1 MVQRDKYRGKNPL
14 LQCQFP
20 ESFSIL
26 KNHGKIYHSNIKV
39 GATIINIIKY
49 LLLPASIAIYMIY
62 PLLTGEYFY
71 FNTEYDLYKSFL
83 VNFIETL
90 KHGELL
96 VWNEYVGG
104 GHPAMYF
111 GHYPIT
117 QNTLVYMLFGINDFT
132 YHSMRVVNLV
142 ILLASFIC
150 AGRILKFDYLTS
162 LIGALFYFSINF
174 VSRIIIADTIG
185 NLVLVYPLLIVLLF
199 QIIKDRQWKTILL
212 FNLVYIFW
220 LTGGHIVYV
229 YPHLIV
235 LSIIYWIGVFV
246 IDLEPFKLRSLK
258 KFSILY
264 FILFVV
270 PITAVLYQYYF
281 VYDIIKASNRLKEG
295 LIVSPFE
302 PIVWKQLWRS
312 FQSSSY
318 FWMGLFLTTVYF
330 VRKYAHKSKIIPIIL
345 IGAATSIVIANI
357 KAALIFADYI
367 QLLKSS
373 DFIIAL
379 LLYII
384 LSKFVFKSRFH
395 SFSQT
400 NFSDFVIFTIYI
412 SLLSYYFYLPENISG
427 YDYDLFKELSAPT
440 RVVFIFCVL
449 FSTENYPKNK
459 EVKILILSLFI
470 LYLIRSHLTI
480 PLMRFT
486 GIVWY
491 SVRDGSIFS
500 PLFAFLFM
508 FGLKNIATHFSATIL
523 KNKSLKYDNVIVAK
537 LIGLV
542 VLLVFTIL
550 LIQDSYNKFYRGQSH
565 KYVSPNRQQL
575 AVTPQEVGALEAH
588 KSVAPLNELLL
599 DLNNKTN
606 YFYRIF
612 EPEGNRHHLSG
623 YLQDHKIYD
632 AAIYESSISRN
643 YKDFFEYTI
652 LNKMPPD
659 SKEMKNILPHFV
671 FAKHI
676 HTGFN
681 TSATDIPYNDVYLFF
696 STDTP
701 YLRNQNIEFFWDI
714 MQVKYLVVGSAFSK
728 ALEGFSDKENYKLLG
743 SYPNLDLNVY
753 EITKNKKY
761 SRLGILPVDSEQD
774 FNEVMGK
781 INSGDVD
788 VLRQV
793 YKRIIYLDED
803 AKGFTLLKSQ
813 TDGSRRYY
821 EIDAKQKGILIEF
834 ESWNRHWE
842 LKANGED
849 KGIYKVF
856 HILRGAKIEP
866 GKNQVELNYS
876 IPYFK
881 AQFIVSI
888 LAILTYVVFFVY
900 IANGKTKVKL

>member
-1 MVQRDKYRGKNPL
+1 MSKFTIQ
-14 LQCQFP
+14 
-20 ESFSIL
+20 IL
-26 KNHGKIYHSNIKV
+26 KLKPL
-39 GATIINIIKY
+39 IINIIKY
-49 LLLPASIAIYMIY
+49 LLLPASIALYMIY

-132 YHSMRVVNLV
+132 YYFMRVVNLV
-142 ILLASFIC
+142 ILLASFIY

-185 NLVLVYPLLIVLLF
+185 NLVLVYPLLIVVLF

-220 LTGGHIVYV
+220 LTGGHIVYI

-235 LSIIYWIGVFV
+235 LSIIYWVGVFV

-258 KFSILY
+258 KFTILY

-270 PITAVLYQYYF
+270 PISAVLYQYYF
-281 VYDIIKASNRLKEG
+281 VYDIIKSSNRLKEG
-295 LIVSPFE
+295 LIVSTFE

-330 VRKYAHKSKIIPIIL
+330 VRKYANKSKIIPIIL
-345 IGAATSIVIANI
+345 IVALASIIIANI
-357 KAALIFADYI
+357 KSAAIFTDYV

-373 DFIIAL
+373 DFIVAL

-384 LSKFVFKSRFH
+384 LSQFVFKSHFR

-400 NFSDFVIFTIYI
+400 SFSDFVIFATYI

-449 FSTENYPKNK
+449 FSIENYPKNK

-508 FGLKNIATHFSATIL
+508 FGLKNLATHFSGIIL

-537 LIGLV
+537 SIGLV
-542 VLLVFTIL
+542 VLLAFTIL

-612 EPEGNRHHLSG
+612 EPEGSRHHLSG
-623 YLQDHKIYD
+623 YLQGHKIYD
-632 AAIYESSISRN
+632 AAIYESSMSRD
-643 YKDFFEYTI
+643 YKDFFDYAI
-652 LNKMPPD
+652 LGKTPPNGKD
-659 SKEMKNILPHFV
+659 MNDILPHFV
-671 FAKHI
+671 FAKHV
-676 HTGFN
+676 HKGFN
-681 TSATDIPYNDVYLFF
+681 TSPADIPYSDIYLF
-696 STDTP
+696 SAGDAP
-701 YLRNQNIEFFWDI
+701 YLKNRNIEFFWDL
-714 MQVKYLVVGSAFSK
+714 MQVKYLVIGSVFSK
-728 ALEGFSDKENYKLLG
+728 ALEVFSDKENYKLLE
-743 SYPNLDLNVY
+743 SYPSLDLNLY
-753 EITKNKKY
+753 EITKDKRY
-761 SRLGILPVDSEQD
+761 SRLGILPLDSEQD

-793 YKRIIYLDED
+793 YKRIIYLDTD
-803 AKGFTLLKSQ
+803 TIDFTLLKSQ
-813 TDGSRRYY
+813 SYRSRRYY

-834 ESWNRHWE
+834 ESWNRHWG
-842 LKANGED
+842 LKVNKEKRDLQKAFR
-849 KGIYKVF
+849 IF
-856 HILRGAKIEP
+856 RGTRIEP
-866 GKNQVELNYS
+866 GKNVIELKYNV
-876 IPYFK
+876 PYFK
-881 AQFIVSI
+881 ELFIVSI
-888 LAILTYVVFFVY
+888 FAILTYIALFVY
-900 IANGKTKVKL
+900 VAKGKTKAEL

>member
-1 MVQRDKYRGKNPL
+1 MSKFTIQ
-14 LQCQFP
+14 
-20 ESFSIL
+20 IL
-26 KNHGKIYHSNIKV
+26 KLKPL
-39 GATIINIIKY
+39 IINIIKY

-83 VNFIETL
+83 VTFIETL
-90 KHGELL
+90 KRGELP

-132 YHSMRVVNLV
+132 YYFMRVVNLV
-142 ILLASFIC
+142 ILLASFIY

-185 NLVLVYPLLIVLLF
+185 NLVLVYTLLIVVLF

-220 LTGGHIVYV
+220 LTGGHIVYI

-235 LSIIYWIGVFV
+235 LSIIYWVGVFV

-258 KFSILY
+258 KFTILY

-270 PITAVLYQYYF
+270 PISAVLYQYYF
-281 VYDIIKASNRLKEG
+281 VYDIIKSSNRLKEG
-295 LIVSPFE
+295 LIVSTFE

-357 KAALIFADYI
+357 KAALIFADYF
-367 QLLKSS
+367 Q
-373 DFIIAL
+373 
-379 LLYII
+379 
-384 LSKFVFKSRFH
+384 
-395 SFSQT
+395 
-400 NFSDFVIFTIYI
+400 
-412 SLLSYYFYLPENISG
+412 LPENISG

-523 KNKSLKYDNVIVAK
+523 K
-537 LIGLV
+537 
-542 VLLVFTIL
+542 
-550 LIQDSYNKFYRGQSH
+550 
-565 KYVSPNRQQL
+565 
-575 AVTPQEVGALEAH
+575 
-588 KSVAPLNELLL
+588 
-599 DLNNKTN
+599 
-606 YFYRIF
+606 
-612 EPEGNRHHLSG
+612 
-623 YLQDHKIYD
+623 
-632 AAIYESSISRN
+632 
-643 YKDFFEYTI
+643 
-652 LNKMPPD
+652 
-659 SKEMKNILPHFV
+659 
-671 FAKHI
+671 
-676 HTGFN
+676 
-681 TSATDIPYNDVYLFF
+681 
-696 STDTP
+696 
-701 YLRNQNIEFFWDI
+701 
-714 MQVKYLVVGSAFSK
+714 
-728 ALEGFSDKENYKLLG
+728 
-743 SYPNLDLNVY
+743 
-753 EITKNKKY
+753 
-761 SRLGILPVDSEQD
+761 
-774 FNEVMGK
+774 
-781 INSGDVD
+781 
-788 VLRQV
+788 
-793 YKRIIYLDED
+793 
-803 AKGFTLLKSQ
+803 
-813 TDGSRRYY
+813 
-821 EIDAKQKGILIEF
+821 
-834 ESWNRHWE
+834 
-842 LKANGED
+842 
-849 KGIYKVF
+849 
-856 HILRGAKIEP
+856 
-866 GKNQVELNYS
+866 
-876 IPYFK
+876 
-881 AQFIVSI
+881 
-888 LAILTYVVFFVY
+888 
-900 IANGKTKVKL
+900 